1 MDLNRRGRVKITL
14 DMLMTFTAVCAMNG
28 WKKLVC
34 VCLKKSQLDGEMQYV
49 NILSIF
55 LQSFVVELHVCVA
68 SEDEINGPSA

>member
-1 MDLNRRGRVKITL
+1 
-14 DMLMTFTAVCAMNG
+14 MTFTAVCAMNR
-28 WKKLVC
+28 WKEACVC
-34 VCLKKSQLDGEMQYV
+34 VPKSELDEEMWYV